1 MENTKCEEP
10 RCNCFPLRNHRSLE
24 LIDSTILHN
33 RDIIPFCLHFSD
45 HASNHKRK
53 FSKLENYKPV
63 LEKILKE
70 TCHAKRESRVSFCQQ
85 RH

>member
-1 MENTKCEEP
+1 MENIK
-10 RCNCFPLRNHRSLE
+10 FVKSLVATVCRFE
-24 LIDSTILHN
+24 TIALQLVDPTILHDRN
-33 RDIIPFCLHFSD
+33 VIPFCLRFSD
-45 HASNHKRK
+45 HASNHERK

-70 TCHAKRESRVSFCQQ
+70 TCHAKRESPVSFCQQ